1 MDPDAMV
8 SEQTESGK
16 RLIKALAAA
25 GFDVKIAFWAIPTEA
40 DKWYLYLASP
50 YRDERGPFMAYRFV
64 HDILEQ
70 TPDLWIDR
78 FEVKVLGM
86 NDSLTQAALA
96 AAESAAN
103 RMSGVRNTK
112 PNPRM
117 IRVGKSVFGG
127 LPIDA
132 AYIYPPL
139 QPAA

>member
-1 MDPDAMV
+1 MDQDAMV

-25 GFDVKIAFWAIPTEA
+25 GFDVQIAFWAKPTE
-40 DKWYLYLASP
+40 DDTWYLYLASP
-50 YRDERGPFMAYRFV
+50 YRDNMGPFMAYRFLL
-64 HDILEQ
+64 DLLEQ
-70 TPDLWIDR
+70 TPDLWIDP

-96 AAESAAN
+96 AAKSAAN
-103 RMSGVRNTK
+103 RMSGTRNTQ

-117 IRVGKSVFGG
+117 IRVGRSVLGG
-127 LPIDA
+127 LSIDE